1 MTEETQET
9 HVSQTIGQRV
19 KELRTKIDKLDGFDL
34 AALPFIYLYELG
46 DKSWKFAVAKG
57 AVEWVKNKFNGK
69 VTQSTSE
76 ETVKEVAQ
84 PEKTDQQEGVQ

>member
-1 MTEETQET
+1 MTEET

-34 AALPFIYLYELG
+34 AALPLIYLYELG
-46 DKSWKFAVAKG
+46 NKSWKFAVAKG

-69 VTQSTSE
+69 VTTNTTDE
-76 ETVKEVAQ
+76 VTVKEVAQ
-84 PEKTDQQEGVQ
+84 PVQTEQQNDVQ

>member
-1 MTEETQET
+1 MTEET

-34 AALPFIYLYELG
+34 AALPLIYLYELG
-46 DKSWKFAVAKG
+46 NKSWKFAVAKG

-69 VTQSTSE
+69 VTTNTSDD
-76 ETVKEVAQ
+76 VPV
-84 PEKTDQQEGVQ
+84 EKVTTERVGGDMDAL